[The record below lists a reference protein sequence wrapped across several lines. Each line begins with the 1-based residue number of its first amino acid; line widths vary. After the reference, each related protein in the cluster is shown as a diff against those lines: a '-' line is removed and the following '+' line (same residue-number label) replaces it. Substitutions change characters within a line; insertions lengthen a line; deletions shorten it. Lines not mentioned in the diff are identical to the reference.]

1 MLFIIEFNNLM
12 KCLIPV
18 LAMIIFMIQIHAIF
32 IMVPPEK
39 RKDEDNCSEN
49 QTKETLTDAFNNKS
63 TIEKFYNLSNNQ
75 TFNENHVDP
84 MKNST
89 PNYFDSL
96 SYSKISD
103 SILLTA
109 NKNTDKDKEADEDC
123 SDFLIN
129 CLCKCGLA
137 FLAGVLFSDMKF
149 IKFGVI

>member
-1 MLFIIEFNNLM
+1 M

-39 RKDEDNCSEN
+39 TKDEDNCSN
-49 QTKETLTDAFNNKS
+49 FQSNKTIQDCFNNNS
-63 TIEKFYNLSNNQ
+63 IT
-75 TFNENHVDP
+75 NETKIILNEDIYDENELILLR
-84 MKNST
+84 NST
-89 PNYFDSL
+89 PNYIDPHAYLNFN
-96 SYSKISD
+96 D
-103 SILLTA
+103 SILFSDKI
-109 NKNTDKDKEADEDC
+109 NFEKDKDEDC

-137 FLAGVLFSDMKF
+137 FLAGVLLSDMKF